1 MMMRQIDV
9 QRTGSHQAGT
19 AGNSRRSFALAAP
32 TATSGE
38 PGRASGWPQRRPFM
52 PTHTPMHTH
61 MHTPTHT
68 GMLQA
73 KVDRSR
79 GATS

>member
-19 AGNSRRSFALAAP
+19 AGAAGNSRRSFALAAP
-32 TATSGE
+32 TSTGCE
-38 PGRASGWPQRRPFM
+38 PGRASRWPQRRPFM
-52 PTHTPMHTH
+52 PTHTPM
-61 MHTPTHT
+61 HT